1 MNLLSL
7 YLDHPINRATL
18 EYALDVT
25 LIKGFENGYYGQNET
40 LHVLLT
46 PFNVLTLIS
55 EHKQQILEGL
65 QKLGIKLH
73 TEEEKGHP
81 YQDYPILIDPA
92 LEEPFNVTNET
103 IHLKSHS
110 TINLNVIAL
119 AISQSVGLE
128 KYEHR
133 LDSLFSQSRRI
144 VESIHTFSIAR
155 RAHLMQFAK
164 RLALTRHDMVSNLL
178 LLDKP
183 NILWDNEEA
192 EALYNRLAYLLELHD
207 RHEIAL
213 SKLSQIKED
222 VMLVMDLINHKKSE
236 FLEWIIIVLIAVEI
250 VMGLIEF
257 FHNK

>member
-7 YLDHPINRATL
+7 YLDRPISKTTL
-18 EYALDVT
+18 EYSLD
-25 LIKGFENGYYGQNET
+25 LKMSKGVENGYYGRNQT
-40 LHVLLT
+40 LHVVLS
-46 PFNVLTLIS
+46 PFGVLTLIADKKKTIVDTLTVLGIPMGD
-55 EHKQQILEGL
+55 E
-65 QKLGIKLH
+65 QKLI
-73 TEEEKGHP
+73 T
-81 YQDYPILIDPA
+81 QDYPIHIDPQHN
-92 LEEPFNVTNET
+92 EPFTVTNEAIT
-103 IHLKSHS
+103 LREGNVLS
-110 TINLNVIAL
+110 LNVIAL

-128 KYEHR
+128 RYEKR
-133 LDSLFSQSRRI
+133 LDTLFAQSRRI
-144 VESIHTFSIAR
+144 VESIHTFSIMR
-155 RAHLMQFAK
+155 RGHLMQFAK

-192 EALYNRLAYLLELHD
+192 EILYNRLAFILELYD

-236 FLEWIIIVLIAVEI
+236 FLEWIIIILIGVEI

-257 FHNK
+257 IR